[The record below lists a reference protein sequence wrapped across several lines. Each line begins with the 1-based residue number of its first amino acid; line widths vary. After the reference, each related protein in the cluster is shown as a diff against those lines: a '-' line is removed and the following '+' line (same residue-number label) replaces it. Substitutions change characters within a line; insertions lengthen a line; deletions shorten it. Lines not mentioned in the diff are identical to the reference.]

1 MGRAAVETLAYLLDE
16 AFEGNEEHSL
26 LGNLANVSS
35 EGWLARPVEGG
46 RTIGEIVDHV
56 GIAKHVYLEHLFG
69 AARLRWDDV
78 AAVSPA
84 RLSPSDIDAM
94 KAWMRDGHRKFRDG
108 VLALT
113 DDQLAEPRKTHAGEA
128 GETRWVINV
137 VIQHDVYHAGEINHL
152 RAQRHHDDR
161 WPDQAPQ

>member
-26 LGNLANVSS
+26 LGNLTHVTP
-35 EGWLARPVEGG
+35 EDWLARPVEGG
-46 RTIGEIVDHV
+46 RTIRA
-56 GIAKHVYLEHLFG
+56 IAKHAGIVKHLYWEHLFG
-69 AARLRWDDV
+69 
-78 AAVSPA
+78 PA
-84 RLSPSDIDAM
+84 RLSYGDISALSPPDAERADIEGM

-113 DDQLAEPRKTHAGEA
+113 DDQLAEPRQNHAGEA
-128 GETRWVINV
+128 GDTRWIIGT

-152 RAQRHHDDR
+152 RAQRQGDDR
-161 WPDQAPQ
+161 WPGQVTP